1 MREITPSTMGLYET
15 AVVAAVQAHQSGQT
29 EEALRLAQRC
39 IRMSDGLDFAGA
51 VVVTEVLYTAGRI
64 DELAEFLQASGEFQS
79 DPRCQIMVARVQ
91 RVRREWT
98 ECEETLRRLLA
109 TPLPDPLKRICG
121 FELSK
126 CLDAQGRFTE
136 SWQAAAT
143 AHRETAQPFAIDLLV
158 AALKMTAE
166 ISTSELRKI
175 RRASA
180 GIPKTACILGMPRS
194 GTSLLEQMLDSHS
207 QIAGRGESGLPGEIG
222 DAIAKQGGG
231 WPVGVLNI
239 SVDALNQLQALY
251 RDSLRTAVNIPDNI
265 WTLDKT
271 VFPQMQPLVIACVL
285 PHTKVIRIVRDARD
299 NAVSLFL
306 NNLAPSWGW
315 TSSLDSIGK
324 LLKAER
330 LYVPIICE
338 KFNLNVISIE
348 FEALVAAPEETLRPV
363 LDHLGLPWEAACL
376 RPDLNPR
383 IVRTISH
390 DQVRR
395 PLNANGIGRWQN
407 YADQFDASWLSNMGV
422 YLSQP

>member
-1 MREITPSTMGLYET
+1 MREITPSTTGLYET
-15 AVVAAVQAHQSGQT
+15 AVLAAVQAHQNGQT
-29 EEALRLAQRC
+29 EEALRLAARC
-39 IRMSDGLDFAGA
+39 MRMSDGLDFGGH
-51 VVVTEVLYTAGRI
+51 VVVTEVLYQAGRV
-64 DELAEFLQASGEFQS
+64 DELDEFLKASGEFQS
-79 DPRCQIMVARVQ
+79 DPRCQIMIARVQ
-91 RVRREWT
+91 RVRKQWT

-109 TPLPDPLKRICG
+109 TSLSDPLKRICG

-126 CLDAQGRFTE
+126 CLDAQGRYTE

-143 AHRETAQPFAIDLLV
+143 AHRETAKPFAIDLLV

-180 GIPKTACILGMPRS
+180 GIPRTACILGMPRS
-194 GTSLLEQMLDSHS
+194 GTSVLEQMLDSHS
-207 QIAGRGESGLPGEIG
+207 QIVGRGESGLPGEIG

-231 WPVGVLNI
+231 WPVGVLNVT
-239 SVDALNQLQALY
+239 VDALNQLQALY
-251 RDSLRTAVNIPDNI
+251 RDSLRTAVNIPDDI
-265 WTLDKT
+265 WTIDKT

-315 TSSLDSIGK
+315 TASLNSISK

-330 LYVPIICE
+330 QYVPIICE
-338 KFNLNVISIE
+338 KLKLDVISLE
-348 FEALVAAPEETLRPV
+348 FEALVAAPEATLRPV

-383 IVRTISH
+383 IVQTLSNE
-390 DQVRR
+390 QVRR

-407 YADQFDASWLSNMGV
+407 YAEQFDASWGALT
-422 YLSQP
+422 

>member
-1 MREITPSTMGLYET
+1 MREITPSTTGLYET
-15 AVVAAVQAHQSGQT
+15 AVLAAVQAHQNGQT
-29 EEALRLAQRC
+29 EEALRLAARC
-39 IRMSDGLDFAGA
+39 MRMSDGLDFDGH
-51 VVVTEVLYTAGRI
+51 VVVTEVLYQAGRV
-64 DELAEFLQASGEFQS
+64 DELDEFLKASGEFQS
-79 DPRCQIMVARVQ
+79 DPRCQIMIARVQ
-91 RVRREWT
+91 RVRKQWT

-109 TPLPDPLKRICG
+109 TSLSDPLKRICG

-126 CLDAQGRFTE
+126 CLDAQGRYTE

-143 AHRETAQPFAIDLLV
+143 AHRETAKPFAIDLLV

-194 GTSLLEQMLDSHS
+194 GTSVLEQMLDSHS
-207 QIAGRGESGLPGEIG
+207 QIVGRGESGLPGEIG

-231 WPVGVLNI
+231 WPVGVLNVT
-239 SVDALNQLQALY
+239 VDALNQLQALY
-251 RDSLRTAVNIPDNI
+251 RDSLRTAVNIPDDI
-265 WTLDKT
+265 WTIDKT

-285 PHTKVIRIVRDARD
+285 PDTKVIRIVRDARD

-306 NNLAPSWGW
+306 NNLAASWGW
-315 TSSLDSIGK
+315 TASLNSISK

-330 LYVPIICE
+330 QYVPIICE
-338 KFNLNVISIE
+338 KLKLDVISLE
-348 FEALVAAPEETLRPV
+348 FEALVAAPEATLRPV

-383 IVRTISH
+383 IVQTLSNE
-390 DQVRR
+390 QVRR

-407 YADQFDASWLSNMGV
+407 YAEQFDASWGALT
-422 YLSQP
+422 

>member
-1 MREITPSTMGLYET
+1 MREITPSTTGLYET
-15 AVVAAVQAHQSGQT
+15 AVLAAVQAHQNGQT
-29 EEALRLAQRC
+29 EEALRLAARC
-39 IRMSDGLDFAGA
+39 MRMSEGLDFGGH
-51 VVVTEVLYTAGRI
+51 VVVTEVLYQAGRV
-64 DELAEFLQASGEFQS
+64 DELDEFLKASGEFQA
-79 DPRCQIMVARVQ
+79 DPRCQIMIARVQ
-91 RVRREWT
+91 RVRKQWT

-109 TPLPDPLKRICG
+109 TSLSDPLKRICG

-126 CLDAQGRFTE
+126 CLDAQGRYTE

-143 AHRETAQPFAIDLLV
+143 AHRETAKPFAIDLLV

-180 GIPKTACILGMPRS
+180 GIPRTACILGMPRS
-194 GTSLLEQMLDSHS
+194 GTSVLEQMLDSHS
-207 QIAGRGESGLPGEIG
+207 QIVGRGESGLPGEIG

-231 WPVGVLNI
+231 WPVGVLNVT
-239 SVDALNQLQALY
+239 VDALNQLQALY
-251 RDSLRTAVNIPDNI
+251 RDSLRTAVNIPDDI
-265 WTLDKT
+265 WTIDKT

-315 TSSLDSIGK
+315 TASLNSIRK

-330 LYVPIICE
+330 QYVPIICE
-338 KFNLNVISIE
+338 KLKLDVISLE
-348 FEALVAAPEETLRPV
+348 FEALVAAPEATLRPV

-383 IVRTISH
+383 IVQTLSNE
-390 DQVRR
+390 QVRR

-407 YADQFDASWLSNMGV
+407 YADQFDASWDALT
-422 YLSQP
+422 

>member
-1 MREITPSTMGLYET
+1 MRELTPSTTGLYET
-15 AVVAAVQAHQSGQT
+15 AVLAAVQAHQNGQT
-29 EEALRLAQRC
+29 EEALRLAARC
-39 IRMSDGLDFAGA
+39 MRMSDGLDFDGH
-51 VVVTEVLYTAGRI
+51 VVVTEVLYQAGRV
-64 DELAEFLQASGEFQS
+64 DELDEFLKASGEFQS
-79 DPRCQIMVARVQ
+79 DPRCQIMIARVQ
-91 RVRREWT
+91 RVRKQWT

-109 TPLPDPLKRICG
+109 TSLSDPLKRICG

-126 CLDAQGRFTE
+126 CLDAQGRYTE

-143 AHRETAQPFAIDLLV
+143 AHRETAKPFAIDLLV

-194 GTSLLEQMLDSHS
+194 GTSVLEQMLDSHS
-207 QIAGRGESGLPGEIG
+207 QIVGRGESGLPGEIG

-231 WPVGVLNI
+231 WPVGVLNVT
-239 SVDALNQLQALY
+239 VDALNQLQALY
-251 RDSLRTAVNIPDNI
+251 RDSLRTAVNIPDDI
-265 WTLDKT
+265 WTIDKT

-285 PHTKVIRIVRDARD
+285 PDTKVIRIVRDARD

-315 TSSLDSIGK
+315 TASLNSISK

-330 LYVPIICE
+330 QYVPIICE
-338 KFNLNVISIE
+338 KLKLDVISLE
-348 FEALVAAPEETLRPV
+348 FEALVAAPEATLRPV

-383 IVRTISH
+383 IVQTLSNE
-390 DQVRR
+390 QVRR

-407 YADQFDASWLSNMGV
+407 YAEQFDASWGALT
-422 YLSQP
+422 

>member
-1 MREITPSTMGLYET
+1 MREITPSTTGLYET
-15 AVVAAVQAHQSGQT
+15 AVLAAVQAHQSGQT
-29 EEALRLAQRC
+29 EEALRLAARC
-39 IRMSDGLDFAGA
+39 MRMSDGLDFGGH
-51 VVVTEVLYTAGRI
+51 VVVTEVLYQAGRV
-64 DELAEFLQASGEFQS
+64 DELDEFLKASGEFQA
-79 DPRCQIMVARVQ
+79 DPRCQIMIARVQ
-91 RVRREWT
+91 RVRKQWT

-109 TPLPDPLKRICG
+109 TSLSDPLKRICG

-126 CLDAQGRFTE
+126 CLDAQGRYTE
-136 SWQAAAT
+136 SWQAATT
-143 AHRETAQPFAIDLLV
+143 AHRETAKPFAIDLLV

-180 GIPKTACILGMPRS
+180 GIPRTACILGMPRS
-194 GTSLLEQMLDSHS
+194 GTSVLEQMLDSHS
-207 QIAGRGESGLPGEIG
+207 QIVGRGESGLPGEIG

-231 WPVGVLNI
+231 WPVGVLNVT
-239 SVDALNQLQALY
+239 VDALNQLQALY
-251 RDSLRTAVNIPDNI
+251 RDSLRTAVNIPDDI
-265 WTLDKT
+265 WTIDKT

-315 TSSLDSIGK
+315 TASLNSISK

-330 LYVPIICE
+330 QYVPIICE
-338 KFNLNVISIE
+338 KLKLDVISLE
-348 FEALVAAPEETLRPV
+348 FEALVAAPEATLRPV

-383 IVRTISH
+383 IVQTLSNE
-390 DQVRR
+390 QVRR

-407 YADQFDASWLSNMGV
+407 YAEQFDASWGALT
-422 YLSQP
+422 

>member
-1 MREITPSTMGLYET
+1 MREITPSTTGLYET
-15 AVVAAVQAHQSGQT
+15 AVLAAVQAHQNGQT
-29 EEALRLAQRC
+29 EEALRLAARC
-39 IRMSDGLDFAGA
+39 MRMSDGLDFGGH
-51 VVVTEVLYTAGRI
+51 VVVTEVLYQAGRV
-64 DELAEFLQASGEFQS
+64 DELDEFLKASGEFQS
-79 DPRCQIMVARVQ
+79 DPRCQIMIARVQ
-91 RVRREWT
+91 RVRKQWT

-109 TPLPDPLKRICG
+109 TSLSDPLKRICG

-126 CLDAQGRFTE
+126 CLDAQGRYTE

-143 AHRETAQPFAIDLLV
+143 AHRETAKPFAIDLLV

-194 GTSLLEQMLDSHS
+194 GTSVLEQMLDSHS
-207 QIAGRGESGLPGEIG
+207 QIVGRGESGLPGEIG

-231 WPVGVLNI
+231 WPVGVLNVT
-239 SVDALNQLQALY
+239 VDALNQLQALY
-251 RDSLRTAVNIPDNI
+251 RDSLRTAVNIPDDI
-265 WTLDKT
+265 WTIDKT

-285 PHTKVIRIVRDARD
+285 PDTKVIRIVRDARD

-306 NNLAPSWGW
+306 NNLAASWGW
-315 TSSLDSIGK
+315 TASLNSISK

-330 LYVPIICE
+330 QYVPIICE
-338 KFNLNVISIE
+338 KLKLDVISLE
-348 FEALVAAPEETLRPV
+348 FEALVAAPEATLRPV

-383 IVRTISH
+383 IVQTLSNE
-390 DQVRR
+390 QVRR

-407 YADQFDASWLSNMGV
+407 YAEQFDASWGALT
-422 YLSQP
+422 

>member
-1 MREITPSTMGLYET
+1 MRELTPSTTGLYET
-15 AVVAAVQAHQSGQT
+15 AVLAAVQAHQSGQT
-29 EEALRLAQRC
+29 EEALRLAARC
-39 IRMSDGLDFAGA
+39 MRMSDGLDFSGH
-51 VVVTEVLYTAGRI
+51 VVVTEVLYQAGRV
-64 DELAEFLQASGEFQS
+64 DELDEFLKASGEFQA
-79 DPRCQIMVARVQ
+79 DPRCQIMIARVQ
-91 RVRREWT
+91 RVRKQWT

-109 TPLPDPLKRICG
+109 TSLSDPLKRICG

-126 CLDAQGRFTE
+126 CLDAQGRYTE

-143 AHRETAQPFAIDLLV
+143 AHRETAKPFAIDLLV

-180 GIPKTACILGMPRS
+180 GIPRTACILGMPRS
-194 GTSLLEQMLDSHS
+194 GTSVLEQMLDSHS
-207 QIAGRGESGLPGEIG
+207 QIVGRGESGLPGEIG

-231 WPVGVLNI
+231 WPVGVLNVT
-239 SVDALNQLQALY
+239 VDALNQLQALY
-251 RDSLRTAVNIPDNI
+251 RDSLRTAVNIPDDI
-265 WTLDKT
+265 WTIDKT

-285 PHTKVIRIVRDARD
+285 PDTKVIRIVRDARD

-315 TSSLDSIGK
+315 TASLNSISK

-330 LYVPIICE
+330 QYVPIICE
-338 KFNLNVISIE
+338 KLKLDVISLE
-348 FEALVAAPEETLRPV
+348 FEALVAAPEATLRPV

-383 IVRTISH
+383 IVQTLSNE
-390 DQVRR
+390 QVRR

-407 YADQFDASWLSNMGV
+407 YADQFDASWDALT
-422 YLSQP
+422 

>member
-1 MREITPSTMGLYET
+1 MRELTPSTTGLYET
-15 AVVAAVQAHQSGQT
+15 AVLAAVQAHQNGQT
-29 EEALRLAQRC
+29 EEALRLAARC
-39 IRMSDGLDFAGA
+39 MRMSDGLDFGGH
-51 VVVTEVLYTAGRI
+51 VVVTEVLYQAGRV
-64 DELAEFLQASGEFQS
+64 DELDEFLKASGEFQS
-79 DPRCQIMVARVQ
+79 DPRCQIMIARVQ
-91 RVRREWT
+91 RVRKQWT

-109 TPLPDPLKRICG
+109 TSLSDPLKRICG

-126 CLDAQGRFTE
+126 CLDAQGRYTE

-143 AHRETAQPFAIDLLV
+143 AHRETAKPFAIDLLV

-194 GTSLLEQMLDSHS
+194 GTSVLEQMLDSHS
-207 QIAGRGESGLPGEIG
+207 QIVGRGESGLPGEIG

-231 WPVGVLNI
+231 WPVGVLNVT
-239 SVDALNQLQALY
+239 VDALNQLQALY
-251 RDSLRTAVNIPDNI
+251 RDSLRTAVNIPDDI
-265 WTLDKT
+265 WTIDKT

-285 PHTKVIRIVRDARD
+285 PDTKVIRIVRDARD

-306 NNLAPSWGW
+306 NNLAASWGW
-315 TSSLDSIGK
+315 TASLNSISK

-330 LYVPIICE
+330 QYVPIICE
-338 KFNLNVISIE
+338 KLKLDVISLE
-348 FEALVAAPEETLRPV
+348 FEALVAAPEATLRPV

-383 IVRTISH
+383 IVQTLSNE
-390 DQVRR
+390 QVRR

-407 YADQFDASWLSNMGV
+407 YAEQFDASWGALT
-422 YLSQP
+422 